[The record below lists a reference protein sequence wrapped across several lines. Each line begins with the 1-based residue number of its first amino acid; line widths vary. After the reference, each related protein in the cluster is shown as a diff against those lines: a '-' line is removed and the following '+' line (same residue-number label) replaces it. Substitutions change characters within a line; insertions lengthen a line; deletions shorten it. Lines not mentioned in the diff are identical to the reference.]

1 MTRAVQRRFGS
12 GECALIEQDLFRRT
26 VLREGDVNGAL
37 NIELMEQAS
46 LTCLKRGLVVII
58 EGILNAKRYGAML
71 ERLSRAYP
79 AASLFYAYDL
89 SFEETAIRHVTRE
102 KSVSFGTDD
111 MKEWYV
117 ISHSIVYNLTQDFAY
132 RISHGIVGSHWASSP
147 KCESILHGPKV
158 PRWSR
163 SRPT

>member
-26 VLREGDVNGAL
+26 VLRDGDVDGAL
-37 NIELMEQAS
+37 NIELIEQAS

-71 ERLSRAYP
+71 ERLSSAYP

-111 MKEWYV
+111 MKEWYHGWQPLGFIPEV
-117 ISHSIVYNLTQDFAY
+117 RIDSSWTESATVEQISSDIAAA
-132 RISHGIVGSHWASSP
+132 RMRG
-147 KCESILHGPKV
+147 
-158 PRWSR
+158 R
-163 SRPT
+163 